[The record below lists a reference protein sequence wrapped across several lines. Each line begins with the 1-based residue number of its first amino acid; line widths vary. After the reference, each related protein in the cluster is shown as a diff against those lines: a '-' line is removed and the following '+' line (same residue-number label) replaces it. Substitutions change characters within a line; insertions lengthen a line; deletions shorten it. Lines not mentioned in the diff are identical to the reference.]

1 MISLVLPRLEDT
13 IYTFDENISKDPQ
26 SLDRKV
32 AGTLKIFNSELR
44 SLWLLAAGNEQ
55 LSPSLRCLAAKQLVS
70 SCPVA
75 VAYFWIIWGVPV
87 TFLSMNL
94 GSFGNVFIKS
104 GANIV
109 SSNLGMTRLNTHC
122 IWYDVQY
129 SILSHFSFTMAWTMA
144 VQELV

>member
-75 VAYFWIIWGVPV
+75 VAYF
-87 TFLSMNL
+87 
-94 GSFGNVFIKS
+94 
-104 GANIV
+104 
-109 SSNLGMTRLNTHC
+109 
-122 IWYDVQY
+122 
-129 SILSHFSFTMAWTMA
+129 
-144 VQELV
+144 